1 MMKTPSTSG
10 RAAARASEAA
20 AAIERAADGAT
31 EQIGVLRAEVAA
43 RDAELAR
50 LQSIA
55 DDRQR
60 VIDEL
65 SGNLST
71 FRRAAEERAALVA
84 SLDFELQR
92 LREDL
97 VRADGARNDAVAMA
111 ETAVHALDEERQRT
125 RLAAGQRDA
134 ELRAAQRETKAMQT
148 RIAVFEHALTARAAV
163 IEELS
168 AACEERL
175 QMIEQLS
182 VEIGSLRLV
191 AEERLIV
198 LESNEAKYRARET
211 LRDSVAGADDEDGVD
226 WRTVAQ
232 ERERALQDV
241 AAEAERRSVLLA
253 EVTSA
258 LEGRTREIEDLRKRL
273 TRAS

>member
-10 RAAARASEAA
+10 RAAARASKAA

-31 EQIGVLRAEVAA
+31 EQIGVLHAEVAA

-50 LQSIA
+50 LQGIA

-92 LREDL
+92 LREEL
-97 VRADGARNDAVAMA
+97 VRAERARNDAVAAA
-111 ETAVHALDEERQRT
+111 ETAVNALDEERLRA

-134 ELRAAQRETKAMQT
+134 ELHAAQRETESMRT
-148 RIAVFEHALTARAAV
+148 RIDVFEHALTARAAL

-168 AACEERL
+168 SACEERL
-175 QMIEQLS
+175 RMIEQLS
-182 VEIGSLRLV
+182 VEIESLRLV

-211 LRDSVAGADDEDGVD
+211 LRDSIAGTDDGDGVD
-226 WRTVAQ
+226 WRSVAQ

-241 AAEAERRSVLLA
+241 ASEAERRSVLLA

>member
-1 MMKTPSTSG
+1 MMKTHSTSA
-10 RAAARASEAA
+10 RAAARAAEAA

-50 LQSIA
+50 LQTIA

-65 SGNLST
+65 SGHVST

-97 VRADGARNDAVAMA
+97 LRAERASNAAVAAA
-111 ETAVHALDEERQRT
+111 ETAVSALDEERQRT
-125 RLAAGQRDA
+125 RLATGQRDA
-134 ELRAAQRETKAMQT
+134 DLRAAQRETESLRA
-148 RIAVFEHALTARAAV
+148 RVDVYEHALAARADL
-163 IEELS
+163 IEELNS
-168 AACEERL
+168 ACEERL
-175 QMIEQLS
+175 KMIEQLS

-191 AEERLIV
+191 AEERLIL
-198 LESNEAKYRARET
+198 LEGNEAKYRARET
-211 LRDSVAGADDEDGVD
+211 LRDGVAGADDDGVD
-226 WRTVAQ
+226 WRSIAH

-258 LEGRTREIEDLRKRL
+258 LEGRTREVEDLRKRL